1 MTRSA
6 NKQLSD
12 SSTLDSTETTLEKLD
27 SVLAFDYGTQRIG
40 VAAGN
45 RQVGTAQGIDVV
57 IVRDGTPDMDKIN
70 NLVDAWKPDCFVV
83 GVPFTESKNST
94 SLVKEI
100 REFVKL
106 LEQLY
111 TCPVFETNERLSSE
125 ESSNRISALERRVSN
140 KKKSD
145 LRNMIAAEIIL
156 ETFLSSTG
164 KLNHLS

>member
-12 SSTLDSTETTLEKLD
+12 SSTLDSTETTLEKSD

-57 IVRDGTPDMDKIN
+57 IVRDGAPDIDKIN
-70 NLVDAWKPDCFVV
+70 DLVDVWKPDCFVV
-83 GVPFTESKNST
+83 GVPFTESENSM

-106 LEQLY
+106 LERLY

-125 ESSNRISALERRVSN
+125 ESSNRINALSRRVSN
-140 KKKSD
+140 KKKSH

-164 KLNHLS
+164 KLNRLS